1 MTTRLLPIATC
12 GDCAYIVRT
21 WEGASTI
28 FVCGRLRGRTICSWM
43 TPRPPIPEW
52 CPLEEATSAD
62 DGDRAGLTVQTADL
76 LWLRDD

>member
-1 MTTRLLPIATC
+1 
-12 GDCAYIVRT
+12 
-21 WEGASTI
+21 
-28 FVCGRLRGRTICSWM
+28 M